1 MRISANGIQ
10 LNFEASGP
18 TDAPTVVMSH
28 SLAAT
33 NAMWDPQMDV
43 LKDYRVVRY
52 DMRGHGLSDAPDID
66 YSLEMLADDL
76 LALLDALDLGTVD
89 AAGYF
94 IGAMVLQEAALAA
107 PGRFRRLAMIG
118 SWARVDA
125 RRSMLLREWSS
136 LARRDIPAASMVRQR
151 LIWTFSGRALEETAL
166 IESAIERIDDGQT
179 PLTGEAFARQVDACL
194 EHDALDRISALEHP
208 SLVLCGRQDL
218 LTPPKFSR
226 EIAQKMPK
234 ARDIAL
240 AYGGHAIMLER
251 PERFNEVVGHFFEEP
266 DDET

>member
-76 LALLDALDLGTVD
+76 LALMDVLEINRTH
-89 AAGYF
+89 Y
-94 IGAMVLQEAALAA
+94 IGLSM
-107 PGRFRRLAMIG
+107 GGMIC
-118 SWARVDA
+118 
-125 RRSMLLREWSS
+125 LLYTSPS
-136 LARRDIPAASMVRQR
+136 PRDR
-151 LIWTFSGRALEETAL
+151 G
-166 IESAIERIDDGQT
+166 
-179 PLTGEAFARQVDACL
+179 
-194 EHDALDRISALEHP
+194 
-208 SLVLCGRQDL
+208 
-218 LTPPKFSR
+218 
-226 EIAQKMPK
+226 
-234 ARDIAL
+234 
-240 AYGGHAIMLER
+240 
-251 PERFNEVVGHFFEEP
+251 
-266 DDET
+266 

>member
-76 LALLDALDLGTVD
+76 LALMDVLEINRTH
-89 AAGYF
+89 Y
-94 IGAMVLQEAALAA
+94 IGLSMGGMIGQMAALKDQN
-107 PGRFRRLAMIG
+107 RFLSLSLCDTM
-118 SWARVDA
+118 
-125 RRSMLLREWSS
+125 SS
-136 LARRDIPAASMVRQR
+136 VTPEMKPA
-151 LIWTFSGRALEETAL
+151 WD
-166 IESAIERIDDGQT
+166 ERIANAR
-179 PLTGEAFARQVDACL
+179 TGGMESLLESTMSRWFSKDYMAAEPKECDKVRDMIRNTKVTGFCGCCL
-194 EHDALDRISALEHP
+194 
-208 SLVLCGRQDL
+208 
-218 LTPPKFSR
+218 
-226 EIAQKMPK
+226 
-234 ARDIAL
+234 
-240 AYGGHAIMLER
+240 AIQGL
-251 PERFNEVVGHFFEEP
+251 GI
-266 DDET
+266 

>member
-76 LALLDALDLGTVD
+76 LALMDVLEINRTHYIGLSMGGMIGQMAALKDQNRFLSLSLCDTMSRVTPEMKPTWDERIANAQTGGMESLLEGTMSRWFSKDYMAAEPKECDKVRDMIRNTQVTGFCGCCRAIQGLDLTDKISNITVPTQMIVGEDDPGTPVAAHEVMHEKIKGSELVVIPNALHFSNVEQKDDFND
-89 AAGYF
+89 AYMKF
-94 IGAMVLQEAALAA
+94 
-107 PGRFRRLAMIG
+107 
-118 SWARVDA
+118 
-125 RRSMLLREWSS
+125 LRKH
-136 LARRDIPAASMVRQR
+136 
-151 LIWTFSGRALEETAL
+151 T
-166 IESAIERIDDGQT
+166 
-179 PLTGEAFARQVDACL
+179 
-194 EHDALDRISALEHP
+194 
-208 SLVLCGRQDL
+208 
-218 LTPPKFSR
+218 
-226 EIAQKMPK
+226 
-234 ARDIAL
+234 
-240 AYGGHAIMLER
+240 
-251 PERFNEVVGHFFEEP
+251 
-266 DDET
+266 

>member
-76 LALLDALDLGTVD
+76 LALMDVLEINRTHYIGLSMGGMIGQMAALKDQKRFLSLSLCDTMSSVTAEMKPAWDERIANARTGGMESLLESTMSRWFSEDYMAAEPKECDKVRDMIRNTKVTGFCGCCRAIQGLDLTDKISNITAPTQMIVGEDDPGTPVAAHEVMHEKIKGSELVVIPNALHFSNVEQKDDFND
-89 AAGYF
+89 AYMKF
-94 IGAMVLQEAALAA
+94 
-107 PGRFRRLAMIG
+107 
-118 SWARVDA
+118 
-125 RRSMLLREWSS
+125 LRKH
-136 LARRDIPAASMVRQR
+136 
-151 LIWTFSGRALEETAL
+151 T
-166 IESAIERIDDGQT
+166 
-179 PLTGEAFARQVDACL
+179 
-194 EHDALDRISALEHP
+194 
-208 SLVLCGRQDL
+208 
-218 LTPPKFSR
+218 
-226 EIAQKMPK
+226 
-234 ARDIAL
+234 
-240 AYGGHAIMLER
+240 
-251 PERFNEVVGHFFEEP
+251 
-266 DDET
+266 